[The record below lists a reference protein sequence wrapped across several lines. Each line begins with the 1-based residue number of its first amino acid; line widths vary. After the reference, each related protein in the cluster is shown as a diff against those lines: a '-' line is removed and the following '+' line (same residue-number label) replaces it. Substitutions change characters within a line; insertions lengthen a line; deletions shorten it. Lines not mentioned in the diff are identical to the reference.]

1 MQQLCSKF
9 KNVNAHFWQ
18 SRMFI
23 VRSKTWQNIIFFLVC
38 WSCYKQRIHN
48 VYLSK
53 KQPSLKPS
61 SESWL
66 WHLDHVGGGKTSW
79 KLWAK
84 YVCFDENGS
93 GSFVKFMGQICA
105 PPWCKWSWNWLKIV
119 VRTLCLCDWWNKACS
134 WWNVTILGILQLLQ
148 KPITKV

>member
-23 VRSKTWQNIIFFLVC
+23 VRSKTWQNIIFFLDC

-61 SESWL
+61 FESWL
-66 WHLDHVGGGKTSW
+66 WHLDHVGGGGKTSW
-79 KLWAK
+79 NLWAK

-93 GSFVKFMGQICA
+93 GSLWSSWAKYVHLHDVSGHETGSKLWLEHCAFVIDG
-105 PPWCKWSWNWLKIV
+105 
-119 VRTLCLCDWWNKACS
+119 
-134 WWNVTILGILQLLQ
+134 
-148 KPITKV
+148 TKLVADEM